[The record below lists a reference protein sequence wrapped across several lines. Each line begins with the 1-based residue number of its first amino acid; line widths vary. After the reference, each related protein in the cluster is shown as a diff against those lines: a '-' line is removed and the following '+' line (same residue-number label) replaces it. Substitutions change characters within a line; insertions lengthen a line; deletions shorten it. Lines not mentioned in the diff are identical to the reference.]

1 MPTTIPDPH
10 GGVLVDRTANEE
22 DKPQLLKEAH
32 ELPTIQLRESS
43 VFEARNIA
51 SGLFSPLDGFMLH
64 AEYDNVVREG
74 RLTNGL
80 PWTIPII
87 LDATDEELADVKEGD
102 TLRLAHETSEFT
114 ATMQLEEIYTV
125 DKVAMAKGVFGT
137 SSADHPGVA
146 NVMRL
151 KKKFLA
157 GKILVIEPGAS
168 PFPQCALTPRR
179 TRALFKQ
186 RGWRTVVGFQT
197 RNIPHIGHEYLQ
209 KTALTFLD
217 GLFINPVVGRKKQ
230 GDFRDEVIL
239 EAYRVLIQHYY
250 PSERVVLGI
259 FQTDMR
265 YAGPREAIF
274 HAVVRKNF
282 GCSHFIVGRDHAG
295 VGSYYPPYAAQ
306 EIFRD
311 YPDLGIEPLFFTS
324 FFYCRIC
331 GSVASDKT
339 CPHDAQNR
347 MEFSGTILRRSLK
360 RGNNAEQ
367 KLIRPEVAEVLY
379 TFPNPF
385 I

>member
-1 MPTTIPDPH
+1 MAPTIPDPH
-10 GGVLVDRTANEE
+10 GGVLIDRTINAA
-22 DKPQLLKEAH
+22 DTSQLLKDAH
-32 ELPTIQLRESS
+32 ELPAIRLREASI
-43 VFEARNIA
+43 FEARNIA
-51 SGLFSPLDGFMLH
+51 SGLFSPLEGFMTQ
-64 AEYDNVVREG
+64 AEYDSVIHEG
-74 RLTNGL
+74 RLSSGL
-80 PWTIPII
+80 PWTIPIV
-87 LDATDEELADVKEGD
+87 LDASDEELADVREGD
-102 TLRLAHETSEFT
+102 TLRLVHENSEFT
-114 ATMQLEEIYTV
+114 ATMQLEEIYSV
-125 DKVAMAKGVFGT
+125 DKAAMAKGVFGT
-137 SSADHPGVA
+137 SSVDHPGVA

-157 GKILVIEPGAS
+157 GKIRVIEAGAS
-168 PFPQCALTPRR
+168 PFPQYTMTPRQ
-179 TRALFKQ
+179 TREMFKQ

-230 GDFRDEVIL
+230 GDFRDDVIL

-250 PSERVVLGI
+250 PPDRVVLGI

-331 GSVASDKT
+331 GSVASEKT
-339 CPHDAQNR
+339 CPHNAQNR
-347 MEFSGTILRRSLK
+347 VEFSGTTLRRTFK
-360 RGNNAEQ
+360 AGNNAEHE
-367 KLIRPEVAEVLY
+367 LIRSEVADVLS
-379 TFPNPF
+379 TSPNPF
-385 I
+385 V